1 MFMSPSAL
9 TVLVL
14 VIKTAAA
21 LVTTSPEPLT
31 IRNFVAIDTLYD
43 GEQERRI
50 HYNGITAKETAVITR
65 TSDTG
70 ERQGVKLRQVTDGT
84 HFIQLIYSADDELRD
99 CEYIRQKKIVS
110 HFLDSFRE
118 DVEHAKEGED
128 EFRNVTFQRLD
139 YGEVLPADI
148 ASWLD
153 YSGLKQ
159 QCKDK
164 HRELKKLLRH
174 KTHGDEEEKRHALEH
189 IERQKRELMDIF
201 RVPGTKWCGKGQTA
215 SKYTQLGGFDGAD
228 KCCRLHD
235 TACPFFIS
243 AFEQKYGLFN
253 WRINT
258 IMHCAC
264 DERFRT
270 CLKMTGTGAANL
282 VGKLFFNV
290 VQTSCFVLKP
300 QKVCLKTSWWGKC
313 QKFGYRKQAHLRNN
327 VPY

>member
-189 IERQKRELMDIF
+189 IERLKRGVSDMFIA
-201 RVPGTKWCGKGQTA
+201 PGTKWCGPH
-215 SKYTQLGGFDGAD
+215 QLAKRYAELGPVTVLDR
-228 KCCRLHD
+228 CCRRHD
-235 TACPFFIS
+235 HCRFSIPGFST
-243 AFEQKYGLFN
+243 KYGLFN
-253 WRINT
+253 YRPFT
-258 IMHCAC
+258 VSHCSC
-264 DERFRT
+264 DASFRT